1 MIALTP
7 EGTRVVSALREE
19 GLALLREALGTMP
32 EQDQEAVLRFYRN
45 LLARLDAALSRNGG
59 NRR

>member
-1 MIALTP
+1 
-7 EGTRVVSALREE
+7 
-19 GLALLREALGTMP
+19 MP